1 MQLTRRALIAG
12 LALLLSCGSAM
23 AQYPEKPVR
32 LVVPFPPGGPTDV
45 FARVLSIG
53 LAEQLGQQVVIDNK
67 AGAGG
72 TVGTDLVAKAK
83 PDGYTLLFGTAAT
96 HGINVSLYETLP
108 YDPLKDFELI
118 ALAGLVPMV
127 LLVPPDQPR
136 VLKELI
142 AKLKSEPG
150 KATYASSGNGT
161 TNHLAGEL
169 FKSRA
174 GVDAVHVPY
183 RGSGPALQDLMG
195 GRVTFMFDSFGTS
208 LEQIK
213 AGKLYAVA
221 IMADKRSQARPD
233 VPTTAEAGL
242 RDFVGGTWNVVAA
255 PELGLQLKTWCYP
268 IMGCAGYRGY
278 FDLDFLIDTDSG
290 EVYLGELNPR
300 ICGASPMTN
309 HAAFAYAET
318 FALDATVDV
327 VGLDHD
333 LHLDLGQKIDHVFR
347 AAIQLGMAFLPP
359 EPLRLQHRDAL
370 QANLVQRVLHLIQ
383 FERLND
389 SLDLFHA
396 RQARSGRASPG
407 VRLPER
413 LLTFSSMNSTISDHL
428 SVPCR
433 PK

>member
-1 MQLTRRALIAG
+1 MQLTRRALTAG
-12 LALLLSCGSAM
+12 LALLLSCGTAL
-23 AQYPEKPVR
+23 AQYPDKPVR

-45 FARVLSIG
+45 FARVLSAG
-53 LAEQLGQQVVIDNK
+53 LAEELGQQILIDNK

-118 ALAGLVPMV
+118 ALTGLVPMV

-136 VLKELI
+136 TLKELV
-142 AKLKSEPG
+142 AKLKAEPG

-195 GRVTFMFDSFGTS
+195 GRLTFMFDSFGTS

-242 RDFVGGTWNVVAA
+242 ADFVGGTWNVVAA
-255 PELGLQLKTWCYP
+255 PAGTPREIVDRLNAAINKALVGETVADRLRQLG
-268 IMGCAGYRGY
+268 IEAV
-278 FDLDFLIDTDSG
+278 TDSTP
-290 EVYLGELNPR
+290 VSTR
-300 ICGASPMTN
+300 AFV
-309 HAAFAYAET
+309 AAEIAKWR
-318 FALDATVDV
+318 DV
-327 VGLDHD
+327 V
-333 LHLDLGQKIDHVFR
+333 R
-347 AAIQLGMAFLPP
+347 ATGMKV
-359 EPLRLQHRDAL
+359 D
-370 QANLVQRVLHLIQ
+370 
-383 FERLND
+383 
-389 SLDLFHA
+389 
-396 RQARSGRASPG
+396 
-407 VRLPER
+407 
-413 LLTFSSMNSTISDHL
+413 
-428 SVPCR
+428 
-433 PK
+433 

>member
-1 MQLTRRALIAG
+1 MQLTRRALTAG
-12 LALLLSCGSAM
+12 LALLLSCGNAL
-23 AQYPEKPVR
+23 AQYPDKPLR

-45 FARVLSIG
+45 FARVLSAG
-53 LAEQLGQQVVIDNK
+53 LAEQLGQQILIDNK

-118 ALAGLVPMV
+118 ALTGLVPMV

-136 VLKELI
+136 TLKELV
-142 AKLKSEPG
+142 AKLKAEPG

-195 GRVTFMFDSFGTS
+195 GRLTFMFDSFGTS

-242 RDFVGGTWNVVAA
+242 ADFVGGTWNVVAA
-255 PELGLQLKTWCYP
+255 PAGTPREIVDRLNAAINKALVGETVADRLRQLG
-268 IMGCAGYRGY
+268 IEAV
-278 FDLDFLIDTDSG
+278 TDST
-290 EVYLGELNPR
+290 P
-300 ICGASPMTN
+300 ASTRAFV
-309 HAAFAYAET
+309 AAEIAKWR
-318 FALDATVDV
+318 DV
-327 VGLDHD
+327 V
-333 LHLDLGQKIDHVFR
+333 R
-347 AAIQLGMAFLPP
+347 ATGMKV
-359 EPLRLQHRDAL
+359 D
-370 QANLVQRVLHLIQ
+370 
-383 FERLND
+383 
-389 SLDLFHA
+389 
-396 RQARSGRASPG
+396 
-407 VRLPER
+407 
-413 LLTFSSMNSTISDHL
+413 
-428 SVPCR
+428 
-433 PK
+433 

>member
-1 MQLTRRALIAG
+1 MQLTRRALTAG
-12 LALLLSCGSAM
+12 LALLLSCGTAL
-23 AQYPEKPVR
+23 AQYPDKPVR

-45 FARVLSIG
+45 FARVLSAG
-53 LAEQLGQQVVIDNK
+53 LAEELGQQILIDNK

-118 ALAGLVPMV
+118 ALTGLVPMV

-136 VLKELI
+136 TLKELV
-142 AKLKSEPG
+142 AKLKAEPG

-195 GRVTFMFDSFGTS
+195 GRLTFMFDSFGTS

-242 RDFVGGTWNVVAA
+242 ADFVGGTWNVVAA
-255 PELGLQLKTWCYP
+255 PAGTPREIVDRLNAAINKALVGETVADRLRQLG
-268 IMGCAGYRGY
+268 IEAV
-278 FDLDFLIDTDSG
+278 TDSTPASTRVFVAAEIAKWR
-290 EVYLGELNPR
+290 EVVRTTG
-300 ICGASPMTN
+300 MK
-309 HAAFAYAET
+309 
-318 FALDATVDV
+318 VD
-327 VGLDHD
+327 
-333 LHLDLGQKIDHVFR
+333 
-347 AAIQLGMAFLPP
+347 
-359 EPLRLQHRDAL
+359 
-370 QANLVQRVLHLIQ
+370 
-383 FERLND
+383 
-389 SLDLFHA
+389 
-396 RQARSGRASPG
+396 
-407 VRLPER
+407 
-413 LLTFSSMNSTISDHL
+413 
-428 SVPCR
+428 
-433 PK
+433 

>member
-23 AQYPEKPVR
+23 AQYPDKPVR
-32 LVVPFPPGGPTDV
+32 LIVPFPPGGPTDV
-45 FARVLSIG
+45 FARVLSVG

-96 HGINVSLYETLP
+96 HGINISLYKTLP

-118 ALAGLVPMV
+118 ALTGLVPMV

-142 AKLKSEPG
+142 AKLKSELG

-174 GVDAVHVPY
+174 GIDAVHVPY

-255 PELGLQLKTWCYP
+255 PAGTPKEIVDRLNVAINKALASETVADRLRQLG
-268 IMGCAGYRGY
+268 IEAV
-278 FDLDFLIDTDSG
+278 TDSTPASTRAFVSAEIVKWR
-290 EVYLGELNPR
+290 EV
-300 ICGASPMTN
+300 I
-309 HAAFAYAET
+309 
-318 FALDATVDV
+318 
-327 VGLDHD
+327 
-333 LHLDLGQKIDHVFR
+333 R
-347 AAIQLGMAFLPP
+347 AAGAKV
-359 EPLRLQHRDAL
+359 D
-370 QANLVQRVLHLIQ
+370 
-383 FERLND
+383 
-389 SLDLFHA
+389 
-396 RQARSGRASPG
+396 
-407 VRLPER
+407 
-413 LLTFSSMNSTISDHL
+413 
-428 SVPCR
+428 
-433 PK
+433 

>member
-1 MQLTRRALIAG
+1 MQLARRALIAS
-12 LALLLSCGSAM
+12 LALLLSYGSAM
-23 AQYPEKPVR
+23 AQYPDKPVR

-45 FARVLSIG
+45 FARVLSVG

-118 ALAGLVPMV
+118 ALTGLVPMV

-136 VLKELI
+136 VLKELV

-174 GVDAVHVPY
+174 GIDAVHVPY

-242 RDFVGGTWNVVAA
+242 PDFVGGTWNVVAA
-255 PELGLQLKTWCYP
+255 PAGTPKEIVDRLNVAINKALASETVADRLRQLG
-268 IMGCAGYRGY
+268 IEAV
-278 FDLDFLIDTDSG
+278 IDSTPASTRAFVAAEIAKWR
-290 EVYLGELNPR
+290 EV
-300 ICGASPMTN
+300 
-309 HAAFAYAET
+309 
-318 FALDATVDV
+318 V
-327 VGLDHD
+327 
-333 LHLDLGQKIDHVFR
+333 R
-347 AAIQLGMAFLPP
+347 AAGAKV
-359 EPLRLQHRDAL
+359 D
-370 QANLVQRVLHLIQ
+370 
-383 FERLND
+383 
-389 SLDLFHA
+389 
-396 RQARSGRASPG
+396 
-407 VRLPER
+407 
-413 LLTFSSMNSTISDHL
+413 
-428 SVPCR
+428 
-433 PK
+433 

>member
-1 MQLTRRALIAG
+1 MQLTRRALTAG
-12 LALLLSCGSAM
+12 LALLLSCGSAL
-23 AQYPEKPVR
+23 AQYPDKPLR

-45 FARVLSIG
+45 FARVLSAG
-53 LAEQLGQQVVIDNK
+53 LAEQLGQQILIDNK

-118 ALAGLVPMV
+118 ALTGLVPMV

-136 VLKELI
+136 TLKELV
-142 AKLKSEPG
+142 AKLKAEPG

-195 GRVTFMFDSFGTS
+195 GRLTFMFDSFGTS

-242 RDFVGGTWNVVAA
+242 ADFVGGTWNVVAA
-255 PELGLQLKTWCYP
+255 PAGTPREIVDRLNAAINKALVGESVADRLRQLG
-268 IMGCAGYRGY
+268 IEAV
-278 FDLDFLIDTDSG
+278 TDST
-290 EVYLGELNPR
+290 P
-300 ICGASPMTN
+300 ASTRAFV
-309 HAAFAYAET
+309 AAEIAKWR
-318 FALDATVDV
+318 DV
-327 VGLDHD
+327 V
-333 LHLDLGQKIDHVFR
+333 R
-347 AAIQLGMAFLPP
+347 ATGMKV
-359 EPLRLQHRDAL
+359 D
-370 QANLVQRVLHLIQ
+370 
-383 FERLND
+383 
-389 SLDLFHA
+389 
-396 RQARSGRASPG
+396 
-407 VRLPER
+407 
-413 LLTFSSMNSTISDHL
+413 
-428 SVPCR
+428 
-433 PK
+433 